1 MTNRS
6 ETLWDKSNI
15 SLLNYQKF
23 INKKADK
30 YQLTIIDLFYISNF
44 KGGNSTINESEE
56 LINKK
61 LLKYSE
67 QMREIDSDFGSTH
80 LKELSNES
88 LNSLCRQAKDI
99 LKNGDENDFA
109 IDGFKSSFIA
119 TLLHVYFP
127 NLLPILD
134 RRLLIN
140 LGLVEGSDLNNA
152 RQVKNI
158 GEFYERLIRKFY
170 DIQVQSDKSIR
181 EIDREFFIIQL
192 PDWATKPNNS
202 KNDE

>member
-1 MTNRS
+1 MKNRS

-56 LINKK
+56 VINRK

-67 QMREIDSDFGSTH
+67 QMRKIDSDFGSTH

-88 LNSLCRQAKDI
+88 LNSLCMQATGI
-99 LKNGDENDFA
+99 LDNGEKLDFA

-119 TLLHVYFP
+119 TLLHMYFP

-134 RRLLIN
+134 N
-140 LGLVEGSDLNNA
+140 LKL
-152 RQVKNI
+152 KK
-158 GEFYERLIRKFY
+158 Y
-170 DIQVQSDKSIR
+170 
-181 EIDREFFIIQL
+181 
-192 PDWATKPNNS
+192 
-202 KNDE
+202 